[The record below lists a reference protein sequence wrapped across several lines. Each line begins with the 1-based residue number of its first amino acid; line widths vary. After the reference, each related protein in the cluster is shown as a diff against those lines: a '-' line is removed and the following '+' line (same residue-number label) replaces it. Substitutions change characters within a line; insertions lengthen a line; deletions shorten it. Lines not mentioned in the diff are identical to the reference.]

1 MTNIFDL
8 IVKHRVNL
16 EKLKNQISKRAIRVF
31 LSSYP
36 ELQPLFFGFED
47 FTDKKIRELI
57 KEINEI
63 LNVVNKDLMG
73 DISKDAIAI
82 AKYEN
87 KFQKLLI
94 AKLTNNSIKTHM
106 LSNEMIENIVFNRFT
121 EGELFDK
128 TFNRMNNDFRT
139 QIERS
144 IRIAVV
150 NGETGLQAANRV
162 KNSYNLK
169 RSQLESLTRTLIQN
183 AVNQSDEETYKTS
196 DLIQKVKYNAILD
209 SRTTDICRGLNGK
222 IFNVGEGPRPP
233 QHFNCRSFT
242 TIILDE
248 DDEKVEVPKSYEEW
262 YNKQSSK
269 DGLKS
274 IEKDRFITNETL
286 TLNQLEQESN
296 KLLRE

>member
-1 MTNIFDL
+1 MAANIYDL

-16 EKLKNQISKRAIRVF
+16 EKLKNQISRRAIKTF

-36 ELQPLFFGFED
+36 ELRPLFLGFED
-47 FTDKKIRELI
+47 FTEKRVRELT
-57 KEINEI
+57 KEINDI
-63 LNVVNKDLMG
+63 LLVVNKELMG

-94 AKLTNNSIKTHM
+94 AKLTDNEVKPHT
-106 LSNEMIENIVFNRFT
+106 LSNEIIDNIVFNRFT

-128 TFNRMNNDFRT
+128 TFTRMNTDFKT

-144 IRIAVV
+144 VRIAVV
-150 NGETGLQAANRV
+150 NGETGAQAANRI

-169 RSQLESLTRTLIQN
+169 RSQLDSLTRTLIQN

-196 DLIQKVKYNAILD
+196 ELIERVRYNAILD
-209 SRTTDICRGLNGK
+209 SRTTKICTDLNGK

-242 TIILDE
+242 TVVFDE
-248 DDEKVEVPKSYEEW
+248 DEEVVPKTYDSW
-262 YNKQSSK
+262 YQKQEVK

-274 IEKDRFITNETL
+274 SDKERFVTDETL
-286 TLNQLEQESN
+286 TLSQLEKQSD